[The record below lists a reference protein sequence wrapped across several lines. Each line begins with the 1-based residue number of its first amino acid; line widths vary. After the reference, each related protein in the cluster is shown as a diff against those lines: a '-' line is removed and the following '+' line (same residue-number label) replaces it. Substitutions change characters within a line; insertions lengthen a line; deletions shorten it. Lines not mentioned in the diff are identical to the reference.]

1 MKLKEKLALWKR
13 QREIKHRKKKAQKD
27 LDAAMARLKCAA
39 DEMQIGCAKGVEET
53 AELFA
58 RFFRA
63 ASQSINERMQQL
75 EPDEDDEDGD
85 PGDG

>member
-27 LDAAMARLKCAA
+27 FDAAMARLKCAA
-39 DEMQIGCAKGVEET
+39 DELQIGCAKGVEET
-53 AELFA
+53 AEVFA

-63 ASQSINERMQQL
+63 ASRLINERMQQL

>member
-1 MKLKEKLALWKR
+1 MTFKEKLALWKR

-27 LDAAMARLKCAA
+27 LDAAMARIKCAA
-39 DEMQIGCAKGVEET
+39 DEMLGCAKGVEET
-53 AELFA
+53 TEVFA

-63 ASQSINERMQQL
+63 ASRSINERMQQL

-85 PGDG
+85 PE